1 MENLINI
8 IEKLKISSK
17 TKVSTEIEIETMG
30 DFCKK
35 YNCEFHHNSTNDTF
49 EYNYLTH
56 DNRQITLII
65 EDILK
70 YSWSAWEKLI
80 KNAEKYINEFNTNSP
95 KYHLNIRK
103 NNDAKLIVIDC
114 EGQLNNKYHLF
125 GSITLATNNNISET
139 IDKKNDTKNVEML
152 LVKIADYILSIWDK

>member
-8 IEKLKISSK
+8 IEKLKINSK
-17 TKVSTEIEIETMG
+17 TKVSTEIETMD

-56 DNRQITLII
+56 DNNQITNKVK
-65 EDILK
+65 DILK
-70 YSWSAWEKLI
+70 YTYINW
-80 KNAEKYINEFNTNSP
+80 KNLENDIEKYIKE
-95 KYHLNIRK
+95 LNNNYKIKIRR

-125 GSITLATNNNISET
+125 GSITLATNKNISES

-152 LVKIADYILSIWDK
+152 LVKIVDYILSIWDK

>member
-17 TKVSTEIEIETMG
+17 TKVSTEIEMETID

-35 YNCEFHHNSTNDTF
+35 YNCEFHHDSTNDTF
-49 EYNYLTH
+49 DYNYLTH
-56 DNRQITLII
+56 DNKQITLIV

-70 YSWSAWEKLI
+70 YSWLAWEKLI
-80 KNAEKYINEFNTNSP
+80 KDVEKYIKEFNNNT
-95 KYHLNIRK
+95 KYQLNIRK

-114 EGQLNNKYHLF
+114 EGPLNKKYHLF
-125 GSITLATNNNISET
+125 GSITLATNKKISES

-152 LVKIADYILSIWDK
+152 LVKIADYILSIWNK

>member
-17 TKVSTEIEIETMG
+17 TKVSTEIEMETID

-35 YNCEFHHNSTNDTF
+35 YNCEFHHDSTNDTF
-49 EYNYLTH
+49 DYNYLTH
-56 DNRQITLII
+56 DNKQITLIV

-70 YSWSAWEKLI
+70 YSWLAWEKLI
-80 KNAEKYINEFNTNSP
+80 KDVEKYIKEFNNNS
-95 KYHLNIRK
+95 KYQLNIRK

-114 EGQLNNKYHLF
+114 EGPLNKKYHLF
-125 GSITLATNNNISET
+125 GSITLATNKKISES

-152 LVKIADYILSIWDK
+152 LVKIADYILSIWNK

>member
-8 IEKLKISSK
+8 IEKLKIGSK
-17 TKVSTEIEIETMG
+17 TKISTEIEMETI
-30 DFCKK
+30 DDLCKK
-35 YNCEFHHNSTNDTF
+35 YNCEFHHDSTNDTF
-49 EYNYLTH
+49 NYNYLTH
-56 DNRQITLII
+56 DNKQITLII
-65 EDILK
+65 EDIIK
-70 YSWSAWEKLI
+70 YSWTAWKQLI
-80 KNAEKYINEFNTNSP
+80 QNIEKYINKFNDNQ
-95 KYHLNIRK
+95 KYQLNIRK

-114 EGQLNNKYHLF
+114 EGKLNNKYHLF

>member
-17 TKVSTEIEIETMG
+17 TKVSTEIETMD

-35 YNCEFHHNSTNDTF
+35 YNCEFHHDSTNDTF
-49 EYNYLTH
+49 DYNYLTH
-56 DNRQITLII
+56 DNNQITNKVK
-65 EDILK
+65 DILK
-70 YSWSAWEKLI
+70 YSYINWRNLENDI
-80 KNAEKYINEFNTNSP
+80 EKYIKE
-95 KYHLNIRK
+95 LNNNYKIKIRR

-125 GSITLATNNNISET
+125 GSITLATNKNISES

-152 LVKIADYILSIWDK
+152 LVKIVDYILSIWDK